1 MLAGIVGC
9 PNSGKSTFFKAL
21 TLAEVEIANYPF
33 TTIQPNQGVAYVSTE
48 CPCGK
53 LHVTCTPKNSKC
65 EGGVRYIPIRILDV
79 AGLVP
84 GAHEGK
90 GLGNQF
96 LNDLTQA
103 SGLIHVLDASG
114 KTNAEG
120 RPEPGWDPGKTIE
133 ILENEIDEWIRDIA
147 SKAFAKS
154 RTIAKTQN
162 KPIEKLL
169 AVQLSGLG
177 ITEDH
182 IKKAMQPEGRR
193 QESPS
198 GKAVEPDSLAFAS
211 SLRKI
216 SKPILTAANKIDL
229 PESQENFPSLKEH
242 EHLTEGD
249 NVAFHP
255 RIIIPCSAD
264 SELALK
270 EAAKH
275 GLIRYAPG
283 SGDFQVTGNLT
294 DKQKSALEFIRK
306 NVLHKYG
313 STGVQKC
320 LNSMV
325 FDVLNLIVV
334 YPVANITHLSDQHG
348 NILPDAHLV
357 PKGTTLKELA
367 FRIHSDIGENFIG
380 GLDLEKRKIGAEHI
394 LKDGDVV
401 EILVRR

>member
-33 TTIQPNQGVAYVSTE
+33 TTIQPNQGVAYVTAE
-48 CPCGK
+48 CPCRK
-53 LHVTCTPKNSKC
+53 LHVTCTPKNSRC
-65 EGGVRYIPIRILDV
+65 EHGIRYIPIRVLDV

-114 KTNAEG
+114 KTNTEG
-120 RPEPGWDPGKTIE
+120 KPESGWDPQKTIE
-133 ILENEIDEWIRDIA
+133 VLENEIDEWIKDIA

-154 RTIAKTQN
+154 KTIAKTQN

-182 IKKAMQPEGRR
+182 IKKALKE
-193 QESPS
+193 
-198 GKAVEPDSLAFAS
+198 AEPDSLEFAS
-211 SLRKI
+211 VLRKI

-229 PESQENFPSLKEH
+229 PEAQENFEKLKQH
-242 EHLTEGD
+242 ENSVEGGRAGFSP
-249 NVAFHP
+249 VV
-255 RIIIPCSAD
+255 PCSAD

-275 GLIRYAPG
+275 GLIKYIPG
-283 SGDFQVTGNLT
+283 AHDFEVAGKLT
-294 DKQKSALEFIRK
+294 EKQKAALEFIRK

-325 FDVLNLIVV
+325 FEVLNFIVV

-348 NILPDAHLV
+348 NILPDAHMV

-367 FRIHSDIGENFIG
+367 FRIHSDIGDNFIG
-380 GLDLEKRKIGAEHI
+380 GLDLEKKKIGAEHI

-401 EILVRR
+401 EILVRKY

>member
-33 TTIQPNQGVAYVSTE
+33 TTIQPNQGVAYVTSP
-48 CPCGK
+48 CPCKRLGAK
-53 LHVTCTPKNSKC
+53 CSPKNSKC
-65 EGGVRYIPIRILDV
+65 ESGVRSIPIRILDV

-120 RPEPGWDPGKTIE
+120 RPEAGWNPGKTIE
-133 ILENEIDEWIRDIA
+133 ILEYEIDEWIKDIA
-147 SKAFAKS
+147 SKAFNKS
-154 RTIAKTQN
+154 KTIAKTQK

-169 AVQLSGLG
+169 ADQLSGLG

-182 IKKAMQPEGRR
+182 IKRAIKQA
-193 QESPS
+193 
-198 GKAVEPDSLAFAS
+198 EPDSLEFAS
-211 SLRKI
+211 VLRKI
-216 SKPILTAANKIDL
+216 SKPIITAANKIDL
-229 PESQENFPSLKEH
+229 PESQENFQKLKEH
-242 EHLTEGD
+242 AH
-249 NVAFHP
+249 
-255 RIIIPCSAD
+255 IIPCSAD

-275 GLIRYAPG
+275 GLIKYAPG
-283 SGDFQVTGNLT
+283 DKDFEVTGNLT

-313 STGVQKC
+313 STGVQAT
-320 LNSMV
+320 LNSMI

-348 NILPDAHLV
+348 NVLPDAHMI

-367 FRIHSDIGENFIG
+367 YRIHSDIGENFIG

>member
-1 MLAGIVGC
+1 MLMGIVGC

-21 TLAEVEIANYPF
+21 TLVEVEIANYPF
-33 TTIQPNQGVAYVSTE
+33 TTIQPNQGVAYATRE
-48 CPCGK
+48 CPCRK
-53 LHVTCTPKNSKC
+53 LGVKCSPKNSRC
-65 EGGVRYIPIRILDV
+65 ESGIRYIPIRVLDV

-103 SGLIHVLDASG
+103 AGLIHVLDASG
-114 KTNAEG
+114 RTNAEG
-120 RPEPGWDPGKTIE
+120 RPEQGWDPRKTIE
-133 ILENEIDEWIRDIA
+133 VLEYEIDEWIRDIA
-147 SKAFAKS
+147 SKAFNKS
-154 RTIAKTQN
+154 KTIAKTQK

-169 AVQLSGLG
+169 ADQLSGLG

-182 IKKAMQPEGRR
+182 IKKAIKEGRR

-198 GKAVEPDSLAFAS
+198 GKESEAEPDSLEFAS
-211 SLRKI
+211 VLRKI
-216 SKPILTAANKIDL
+216 SKPIITAANKIDL
-229 PESQENFPSLKEH
+229 PEVQDNFESLKSH
-242 EHLTEGD
+242 SH
-249 NVAFHP
+249 V
-255 RIIIPCSAD
+255 IPCSAD

-275 GLIRYAPG
+275 SLIKYIPG
-283 SGDFQVTGNLT
+283 SSDFEPTGNLNE
-294 DKQKSALEFIRK
+294 KQKMALEFIRK
-306 NVLHKYG
+306 NVLRKYG
-313 STGVQKC
+313 STGVQKA
-320 LNSMV
+320 LDSMI
-325 FDVLNLIVV
+325 FDVLHLIVV
-334 YPVANITHLSDQHG
+334 YPVANITHYSDQHG
-348 NILPDAHLV
+348 NILPDAHIV
-357 PKGTTLKELA
+357 PKGMTLKELA

>member
-1 MLAGIVGC
+1 MLVGIVGC

-33 TTIQPNQGVAYVSTE
+33 TTIQPNQGVTYATAE
-48 CPCGK
+48 CPCK
-53 LHVTCTPKNSKC
+53 RLHVTCTPKNSKC
-65 EGGVRYIPIRILDV
+65 EGGVRYIPIRVLDV

-96 LNDLTQA
+96 LNDFTQA

-120 RPEPGWDPGKTIE
+120 RPEPVWNPEKTIE
-133 ILENEIDEWIRDIA
+133 ILESEIDEWIKDIA
-147 SKAFAKS
+147 SKAFNKS
-154 RTIAKTQN
+154 KTIAKTQK
-162 KPIEKLL
+162 KPIERLL
-169 AVQLSGLG
+169 ADQLSGLG
-177 ITEDH
+177 ITEEH
-182 IKKAMQPEGRR
+182 IKKAMKE
-193 QESPS
+193 
-198 GKAVEPDSLAFAS
+198 AEPDSLEFAS
-211 SLRKI
+211 VLRKI

-229 PESQENFPSLKEH
+229 PEAQENFESLKH
-242 EHLTEGD
+242 HG
-249 NVAFHP
+249 H
-255 RIIIPCSAD
+255 IIACSAD

-275 GLIRYAPG
+275 GLIKYHPG
-283 SGDFQVTGNLT
+283 AGDFEVEGSLSER
-294 DKQKSALEFIRK
+294 QKAALEFIRK

-320 LNSMV
+320 LNSVV

-380 GLDLEKRKIGAEHI
+380 GLDLERKKIGAEHV
-394 LKDGDVV
+394 LRDGDVV

>member
-1 MLAGIVGC
+1 MLVGIVGC

-33 TTIQPNQGVAYVSTE
+33 TTIQPNQGVAYVTSP
-48 CPCGK
+48 CPCRK
-53 LHVTCTPKNSKC
+53 LHVTCSPNNSKC
-65 EGGVRYIPIRILDV
+65 EGGVRHIPIRVLDV

-114 KTNAEG
+114 RNNAEG
-120 RPEPGWDPGKTIE
+120 RPEAGWDPRKTIE
-133 ILENEIDEWIRDIA
+133 ILENEIDEWIKDIA

-154 RTIAKTQN
+154 RIISKTQN

-169 AVQLSGLG
+169 AAQLSGLG
-177 ITEDH
+177 ITEEH
-182 IKKAMQPEGRR
+182 IKKAMK
-193 QESPS
+193 ES
-198 GKAVEPDSLAFAS
+198 EPDSLEFATV
-211 SLRKI
+211 LRKI

-229 PESQENFPSLKEH
+229 LESQENFHSLKEH
-242 EHLTEGD
+242 GHT
-249 NVAFHP
+249 
-255 RIIIPCSAD
+255 IPTSAEA
-264 SELALK
+264 ELALK

-275 GLIRYAPG
+275 GLIKYAPG
-283 SGDFQVTGNLT
+283 ASDFEPEGELS

-306 NVLHKYG
+306 NVLQKYG

-325 FDVLNLIVV
+325 FEVLNLIVV
-334 YPVANITHLSDQHG
+334 YPVANITHFSDQHG
-348 NILPDAHLV
+348 HILPDAHLV

-380 GLDLEKRKIGAEHI
+380 GLDLEHRKIGAEHE

>member
-1 MLAGIVGC
+1 MLVGIVGC

-33 TTIQPNQGVAYVSTE
+33 TTIQPNQGVAFAASE
-48 CPCGK
+48 CPCRK
-53 LHVTCTPKNSKC
+53 LHVTCTPKNSRC
-65 EGGVRYIPIRILDV
+65 ESGIRYIPIRVLDV

-103 SGLIHVLDASG
+103 SGLIHVLDVSG

-120 RPEPGWDPGKTIE
+120 KPEPGWDPEKTIE
-133 ILENEIDEWIRDIA
+133 ILESEIDEWIKDIA
-147 SKAFAKS
+147 SKAFNKS
-154 RTIAKTQN
+154 KTIAKTQK
-162 KPIEKLL
+162 KPIERLL
-169 AVQLSGLG
+169 ADQLSGLG

-182 IKKAMQPEGRR
+182 IKKAMK
-193 QESPS
+193 ES
-198 GKAVEPDSLAFAS
+198 EPDSLEFAS
-211 SLRKI
+211 VLRKI

-229 PESQENFPSLKEH
+229 PEAQENFHSLKQH
-242 EHLTEGD
+242 AHT
-249 NVAFHP
+249 
-255 RIIIPCSAD
+255 IPCSAD

-275 GLIRYAPG
+275 GLIKYIPG
-283 SGDFQVTGNLT
+283 AHDFEVTGDLSE
-294 DKQKSALEFIRK
+294 KQKAALEFIRR

-325 FDVLNLIVV
+325 FEVLNLIVV

-348 NILPDAHLV
+348 NILPDAHLI

-367 FRIHSDIGENFIG
+367 FRIHSDIGDNFIG
-380 GLDLEKRKIGAEHI
+380 GLNLEKKKIGAEHE
-394 LKDGDVV
+394 LEDGDVV
-401 EILVRR
+401 EILVKR

>member
-1 MLAGIVGC
+1 MLVGIVGC

-33 TTIQPNQGVAYVSTE
+33 TTIQPNQGVAFAASE
-48 CPCGK
+48 CPCRK
-53 LHVTCTPKNSKC
+53 LHVTCSPKNSRC
-65 EGGVRYIPIRILDV
+65 EHGIRYIPIRVLDV

-120 RPEPGWDPGKTIE
+120 KPESGWDPEQTIQV
-133 ILENEIDEWIRDIA
+133 LEREIDEWIKDIA
-147 SKAFAKS
+147 SKAFNKS
-154 RTIAKTQN
+154 KTIAKTQK
-162 KPIEKLL
+162 KPIERLL
-169 AVQLSGLG
+169 ADQLSGLG

-182 IKKAMQPEGRR
+182 IKKAMK
-193 QESPS
+193 ES
-198 GKAVEPDSLAFAS
+198 EPDSLEFAS
-211 SLRKI
+211 VLRKI

-229 PESQENFPSLKEH
+229 PEAQENYPSLKEH
-242 EHLTEGD
+242 SHT
-249 NVAFHP
+249 
-255 RIIIPCSAD
+255 IPCSAD
-264 SELALK
+264 SELAMK

-275 GLIRYAPG
+275 GLIKYIPG
-283 SGDFQVTGNLT
+283 AHDFEVTGNLSE
-294 DKQKSALEFIRK
+294 KQKSALEFIRK
-306 NVLHKYG
+306 NVLQKYG

-325 FDVLNLIVV
+325 FEVLNLIVV

-357 PKGTTLKELA
+357 TKGTTLKELA
-367 FRIHSDIGENFIG
+367 FKIHSDIGENFIG
-380 GLDLEKRKIGAEHI
+380 GLDLEKKKIGAEHE

-401 EILVRR
+401 EILVKR

>member
-33 TTIQPNQGVAYVSTE
+33 TTIQPNQGVAFVSTP
-48 CPCGK
+48 CPCK
-53 LHVTCTPKNSKC
+53 RLHVTCTPKNSKC
-65 EGGVRYIPIRILDV
+65 EGGIRYIPIRVLDV

-103 SGLIHVLDASG
+103 SGLIHVLDTSG

-120 RPEPGWDPGKTIE
+120 RPEAGWDPEKTIR
-133 ILENEIDEWIRDIA
+133 ILEYEIDEWVRDIA

-154 RTIAKTQN
+154 KTIAKTQK
-162 KPIEKLL
+162 KPIERLL
-169 AVQLSGLG
+169 ADQLSGLG

-182 IKKAMQPEGRR
+182 IKKALKEAEPE
-193 QESPS
+193 
-198 GKAVEPDSLAFAS
+198 SLEFAS
-211 SLRKI
+211 VLRKI
-216 SKPILTAANKIDL
+216 SKPIITAANKIDL
-229 PESQENFPSLKEH
+229 PEAQDIFQRMQNSERP
-242 EHLTEGD
+242 
-249 NVAFHP
+249 VV
-255 RIIIPCSAD
+255 PCSAD

-275 GLIRYAPG
+275 GLIRYVPG
-283 SGDFQVTGNLT
+283 SPDFEMTGSLT
-294 DKQKSALEFIRK
+294 DKQRTALEFIRE
-306 NVLHKYG
+306 NVLRKYG
-313 STGVQKC
+313 STGVQNC

-325 FDVLNLIVV
+325 FEVLNLIVV

-348 NILPDAHLV
+348 NILPDTHLV

-380 GLDLEKRKIGAEHI
+380 GLDLERRKIGAEHV

>member
-33 TTIQPNQGVAYVSTE
+33 TTIQPNQGVAFATAE
-48 CPCGK
+48 CPCRR
-53 LHVTCTPKNSKC
+53 LHVVCSPKNSRC
-65 EGGVRYIPIRILDV
+65 EGGIRHIPIRILDV

-133 ILENEIDEWIRDIA
+133 ILEHEIDEWIKDIA
-147 SKAFAKS
+147 GKAFTKS
-154 RTIAKTQN
+154 KVIAKTQK
-162 KPIEKLL
+162 KPIERLL
-169 AVQLSGLG
+169 ADQLSGLG
-177 ITEDH
+177 ITEEH
-182 IKKAMQPEGRR
+182 IKKAMKE
-193 QESPS
+193 
-198 GKAVEPDSLAFAS
+198 AEPDSLEFAS
-211 SLRKI
+211 VLRKI
-216 SKPILTAANKIDL
+216 SKPIITAANKIDL
-229 PESQENFPSLKEH
+229 PESQENFERLKER
-242 EHLTEGD
+242 ESVEGGKGMEGAVAPSGKD
-249 NVAFHP
+249 SAFHP
-255 RIIIPCSAD
+255 IVPCSAD

-275 GLIRYAPG
+275 GLIKYVPG
-283 SGDFQVTGNLT
+283 SSDFEVTGNLSERQRT
-294 DKQKSALEFIRK
+294 ALEFIRR

-313 STGVQKC
+313 STGVQKA
-320 LNSMV
+320 LNSMI
-325 FDVLNLIVV
+325 FDVLKLIVV
-334 YPVANITHLSDQHG
+334 YPVANISHLSDQHG
-348 NILPDAHLV
+348 NVLPDAHLV

-367 FRIHSDIGENFIG
+367 FRIHTDIGENFIG

>member
-33 TTIQPNQGVAYVSTE
+33 TTIQPNQGVAFATTE
-48 CPCGK
+48 CPCRR
-53 LHVTCTPKNSKC
+53 LRVTCTPKNSKC
-65 EGGVRYIPIRILDV
+65 EDGVRHIPIRVMDF

-114 KTNAEG
+114 HTNAEG
-120 RPEPGWDPGKTIE
+120 RPEASWDPQKTIDV
-133 ILENEIDEWIRDIA
+133 LENEIDEWIKDIA
-147 SKAFAKS
+147 SKAFNKS
-154 RTIAKTQN
+154 KTIAKTQK
-162 KPIEKLL
+162 KPNQRLE
-169 AVQLSGLG
+169 
-177 ITEDH
+177 
-182 IKKAMQPEGRR
+182 EGH
-193 QESPS
+193 
-198 GKAVEPDSLAFAS
+198 
-211 SLRKI
+211 
-216 SKPILTAANKIDL
+216 
-229 PESQENFPSLKEH
+229 EN
-242 EHLTEGD
+242 TI
-249 NVAFHP
+249 A
-255 RIIIPCSAD
+255 CSAD

-283 SGDFQVTGNLT
+283 AGDFEVTGSLSE
-294 DKQKSALEFIRK
+294 KQKVALEFIRR

-313 STGVQKC
+313 STGVQKAP
-320 LNSMV
+320 NSMI

-348 NILPDAHLV
+348 HVLPDAHLV

-367 FRIHSDIGENFIG
+367 FRLHTDIGENFIG
-380 GLDLEKRKIGAEHI
+380 
-394 LKDGDVV
+394 
-401 EILVRR
+401 

>member
-1 MLAGIVGC
+1 MLVGIVGC

-33 TTIQPNQGVAYVSTE
+33 TTIQPNQGVAYVTSP
-48 CPCGK
+48 CPCRK
-53 LHVTCTPKNSKC
+53 LHVTCTPKNSRC
-65 EGGVRYIPIRILDV
+65 EGGVRHIPIRILDV

-120 RPEPGWDPGKTIE
+120 RPEAGWDPEKTIE
-133 ILENEIDEWIRDIA
+133 VLESEVDEWIKDIA

-182 IKKAMQPEGRR
+182 IKKALK
-193 QESPS
+193 ES
-198 GKAVEPDSLAFAS
+198 EPDSLEFAS
-211 SLRKI
+211 TLRKI

-229 PESQENFPSLKEH
+229 PEAQQNLQKLK
-242 EHLTEGD
+242 GD
-249 NVAFHP
+249 SH
-255 RIIIPCSAD
+255 IIACSAEA
-264 SELALK
+264 ELALK

-275 GLIRYAPG
+275 GLIKYAPG
-283 SGDFQVTGNLT
+283 SEDFEPAGELSE
-294 DKQKSALEFIRK
+294 KQKAALEFIRK

-325 FDVLNLIVV
+325 FEVLDLIVV
-334 YPVANITHLSDQHG
+334 YPVASITHLSDQHG

>member
-1 MLAGIVGC
+1 MRAGIVGC

-33 TTIQPNQGVAYVSTE
+33 TTIQPNQGVAFATTE
-48 CPCGK
+48 CPCRR
-53 LHVTCTPKNSKC
+53 LRVTCTPKNSKC
-65 EGGVRYIPIRILDV
+65 EDGVRHIPIRVMDF

-114 KTNAEG
+114 HTNAEG
-120 RPEPGWDPGKTIE
+120 RPEASWDPQKTIDV
-133 ILENEIDEWIRDIA
+133 LENEIDEWIKDIA
-147 SKAFAKS
+147 SKAFNKS
-154 RTIAKTQN
+154 KTIAKTQK
-162 KPIEKLL
+162 KPIERLL
-169 AVQLSGLG
+169 ADQLSGLG

-182 IKKAMQPEGRR
+182 IKRAMKE
-193 QESPS
+193 
-198 GKAVEPDSLAFAS
+198 AEPDSLAFAS

-216 SKPILTAANKIDL
+216 SKPIITAANKIDL
-229 PESQENFPSLKEH
+229 PEAQENFQRLEEGH
-242 EHLTEGD
+242 ENTI
-249 NVAFHP
+249 A
-255 RIIIPCSAD
+255 CSAD

-283 SGDFQVTGNLT
+283 AGDFEVTGSLSE
-294 DKQKSALEFIRK
+294 KQKVALEFIRR

-313 STGVQKC
+313 STGVQKA
-320 LNSMV
+320 LNSMI

-348 NILPDAHLV
+348 HVLPDAHLV

-367 FRIHSDIGENFIG
+367 FRIHTDIGENFIG
-380 GLDLEKRKIGAEHI
+380 GLDLEKRKIGAEHL
-394 LKDGDVV
+394 LKGGDVV
-401 EILVRR
+401 GSLVRR